1 MGLFTATRTKAI
13 ETAKFNI
20 RKGDTVR
27 VLSGKEKGKTGQV
40 LEVDARKARVLIEK
54 INMVKR
60 HVRPSQKQRQGGI
73 IEKEGPLHISKVM
86 VVCRNC
92 GEPSR
97 VGVKRLEG
105 GKKLRVC
112 KKCDEVVDKA

>member
-1 MGLFTATRTKAI
+1 MAVSLMNRTTQA
-13 ETAKFNI
+13 AAPKFKI

-40 LEVDARKARVLIEK
+40 LEVDTRKGRILIEK
-54 INMVKR
+54 VNLVKR
-60 HVRPSQKQRQGGI
+60 HLKPSQKQRQGGI
-73 IEKEGPLHISKVM
+73 VEKEGPLKISKVM

-92 GEPSR
+92 GQPSR
-97 VGVKRLEG
+97 VGIKHLAD

-112 KKCDEVVDKA
+112 KKCGEVVDKA